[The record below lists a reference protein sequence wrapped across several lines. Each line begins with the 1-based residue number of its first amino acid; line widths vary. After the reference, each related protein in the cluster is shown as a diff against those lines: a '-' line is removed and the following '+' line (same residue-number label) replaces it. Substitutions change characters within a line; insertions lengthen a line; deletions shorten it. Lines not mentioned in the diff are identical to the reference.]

1 LQQTIGESIVP
12 VSKRMSWQQRAFDA
26 LLVVSFFLIGFLS
39 ASGDATADQNKTE
52 RQKTEAPIKHII
64 VLIEAS

>member
-1 LQQTIGESIVP
+1 
-12 VSKRMSWQQRAFDA
+12 MSWQQRAFDA